1 MPPFPLPIEQ
11 LMGQW
16 PSYLVYLAIGFAF
29 GSVLEMAGFAISTKL
44 AAQFYFKDMTV
55 LKVMFT
61 GIITAMALIFLATAT
76 GLLDYNLIYV
86 NPTYIWPGIIGGLIM
101 GFGFIIGGFCPGTS
115 LVSAATLKID
125 GMIFAAGAF
134 FGIFVF
140 GETVSSFEGFWNSS
154 YLGRFTLMDMFG
166 ASTGVIVVGVMIM
179 ALLAF
184 VAAEIAEYYI
194 GKKHGRRPRWHIGA
208 AAAGLAVAFAV
219 LIIGQP
225 TNEDR
230 WNAIASEK
238 QPMLDSRAA
247 YVHPGEVLQY
257 MNDRKI
263 ETMLIDVRSE
273 ADYNQFHV
281 RDARR
286 VPIDQLDTIVEEFH
300 ALPDNAVVFLMSNDE
315 TQATDA
321 WKYLVAEGVINTYIL
336 DGGVNNW
343 LNVFS
348 EDDFKTEA
356 VKAAHADD
364 TLAYTFPIAYGEN
377 FPAASPLED
386 RFELEYEP
394 HVQLN
399 IKRGPAS
406 GGCG

>member
-1 MPPFPLPIEQ
+1 MPPFPLPLEQ
-11 LMGQW
+11 LVGQW
-16 PSYLVYLAIGFAF
+16 PSYFVYLVIGIAF
-29 GSVLEMAGFAISTKL
+29 GAVLEMAGFAISTKL

-61 GIITAMALIFLATAT
+61 GIITAMVLIFGATAL

-86 NPTYIWPGIIGGLIM
+86 NPTYVWPGIVGGLIM

-140 GETVSSFEGFWNSS
+140 GETVSSFETFWNSS
-154 YLGRFTLMDMFG
+154 YLGRVTLMDMFG
-166 ASTGVIVVGVMIM
+166 TSTGVIVVGVMIM

-184 VAAEIAEYYI
+184 AAAEVAEYYI
-194 GKKHGRRPRWHIGA
+194 GKKKQRRPRWYIGVA
-208 AAAGLAVAFAV
+208 VAGLVLAFGV

-238 QPMLDSRAA
+238 APLLETRAA
-247 YVHPGEVLQY
+247 YAHPGEVLQY

-263 ETMLIDVRSE
+263 DTLLIDVRSE
-273 ADYNQFHV
+273 ADYNQFHI
-281 RDARR
+281 RDARH

-300 ALPDNAVVFLMSNDE
+300 ALARQCRRLPDE
-315 TQATDA
+315 QRRDA
-321 WKYLVAEGVINTYIL
+321 GDRSVEIPRRR
-336 DGGVNNW
+336 GGRQR
-343 LNVFS
+343 LYPRRRRQQL
-348 EDDFKTEA
+348 
-356 VKAAHADD
+356 ADD
-364 TLAYTFPIAYGEN
+364 VWGTGFQD
-377 FPAASPLED
+377 F
-386 RFELEYEP
+386 R
-394 HVQLN
+394 
-399 IKRGPAS
+399 R
-406 GGCG
+406 

>member
-1 MPPFPLPIEQ
+1 MPPFPLPLEQ
-11 LMGQW
+11 LVGQW
-16 PSYLVYLAIGFAF
+16 PSYVVYLAIGIAF
-29 GSVLEMAGFAISTKL
+29 GAVLEMAGFAISTKL

-61 GIITAMALIFLATAT
+61 GIITAMALIFAATGL

-86 NPTYIWPGIIGGLIM
+86 NPTYVWPGIIGGLIM

-140 GETVSSFEGFWNSS
+140 GETVSSFETFWNSS

-166 ASTGVIVVGVMIM
+166 TSTGVIVVGVMIM

-184 VAAEIAEYYI
+184 VAAEFAEYYI
-194 GKKHGRRPRWHIGA
+194 GKKKERRPRWYIGV
-208 AAAGLAVAFAV
+208 AAAGLVLAFGV

-238 QPMLDSRAA
+238 APLLTDRTVYA
-247 YVHPGEVLQY
+247 HPGEVLQY

-263 ETMLIDVRSE
+263 DTLLIDVRSE
-273 ADYNQFHV
+273 ADYNQFHI

-286 VPIDQLDTIVEEFH
+286 VPMEDLGAIVEEFH

-315 TQATDA
+315 TQATEA
-321 WKYLVAEGVINTYIL
+321 WKFLVAEGVINAYIL
-336 DGGVNNW
+336 EGGVNNW
-343 LNVFS
+343 LTTFG
-348 EDDFKTEA
+348 EEDFKTQA
-356 VKAAHADD
+356 VKATHPDD
-364 TLAYTFPIAYGEN
+364 ALAYTFPIAYGES
-377 FPAASPLED
+377 FPAASPHAD
-386 RFELEYEP
+386 RFALEYEP
-394 HVQLN
+394 HVVLN